1 MTYCT
6 SCGLLMRCVLV
17 CNIARTNLNFS
28 FEPFGLDH
36 VTIAAIIGEERITVS
51 GNPYHLNSFTKLLPE
66 EVVVCP
72 INVNTLYHRADLDV
86 VRHAVLIDITSR
98 DIHFPVLTDIMTP
111 IRSTF
116 DGELISNNDQG
127 PNTLVERVVDMVL
140 IHPVKWDILVE
151 RSAANFAEE
160 SIIKFLNIGL
170 GPSLMK
176 RMEFA
181 YHSLGHSCQ
190 VIDVFENVTAAKP
203 NIKQEPVA
211 IIGMAVNMPGA
222 PTVARLWDLL
232 ECGGNTL
239 SMVCRF
245 YPRDAIPR
253 SQS

>member
-1 MTYCT
+1 M
-6 SCGLLMRCVLV
+6 
-17 CNIARTNLNFS
+17 
-28 FEPFGLDH
+28 
-36 VTIAAIIGEERITVS
+36 
-51 GNPYHLNSFTKLLPE
+51 
-66 EVVVCP
+66 CP

-116 DGELISNNDQG
+116 DGELIFSNDQE

-160 SIIKFLNIGL
+160 LIIKFLNIGL

-176 RMEFA
+176 RVQFA

-245 YPRDAIPR
+245 FPRDAIPR
-253 SQS
+253 P

>member
-1 MTYCT
+1 MK
-6 SCGLLMRCVLV
+6 
-17 CNIARTNLNFS
+17 
-28 FEPFGLDH
+28 PFGSH
-36 VTIAAIIGEERITVS
+36 HITIAAIIGEERVTIS
-51 GNPYHLNSFTKLLPE
+51 GDPYHLDSFTKILPE

-86 VRHAVLIDITSR
+86 VRHSVLIDISSR
-98 DIHFPVLTDIMTP
+98 GIHFPVLTDIMTP

-116 DGELISNNDQG
+116 DGKLIFDNDQKT
-127 PNTLVERVVDMVL
+127 NTLVEQVVDMIL
-140 IHPVKWDILVE
+140 LHPVEWDTLVE
-151 RSAANFAEE
+151 RSVADLAEE

-176 RMEFA
+176 RLEFA
-181 YHSLGHSCQ
+181 YRSVGHSCQ
-190 VIDVFENVTAAKP
+190 VLDVFENVTAAKP

-211 IIGMAVNMPGA
+211 IVGMAVNMPGA

-245 YPRDAIPR
+245 YLRDAIPR
-253 SQS
+253 LPSS